1 MHIVRKIRD
10 EGNFMQKKIVGLT
23 LCVVIC
29 LACALG
35 MVACNKD
42 EGNAVDVEFALPIGS
57 RPSYASLFSAEDKAL
72 IDKAVAGN
80 ATDEEMKEA
89 VMVLYN
95 TANYSRINT
104 AKSLVVQESLANPK
118 NKFAALATIKM
129 HAVNLR
135 NGDKWYYQLATN
147 VDAGDPTLNAM
158 FSIWSGYLKVGY
170 CKGTDDNGDG
180 ELDYYYFGEVG
191 ADYNCDV
198 SVGTF
203 PYATITFPEGTK
215 PFQESMTLA
224 EFNYEL
230 NVLKE
235 IHEINNMDFCK
246 EIIADGAKITFEN
259 NIYKVE
265 FSVDTNADSELLA
278 KWFAMP
284 KKDMAVGGQTLTKYN
299 YYNATLE
306 VWDNGYAKY
315 FESSSDREAGMGS
328 GSPVDKY
335 AYVWNDDEI
344 VDIVCTDTAIA
355 EYNEN
360 SAKNEQ
366 VDNID
371 KCLEF
376 YTDHDHFQFVARK
389 LNVFEVA
396 GIVMGCIVAVVI
408 AIVVTIEVLVKK
420 GKLPKLA
427 QRRADAKAKRLAK
440 KRAKNGLSE
449 DTQEA
454 QNSIDDVVADEN
466 NAENNEFNNG
476 AQDDEAEK
484 NVAADAIIIDYSD
497 RLGDGTVFDGDEAVV
512 SRNEE
517 SNDEAFGVAPHDAK
531 VDEDKENR

>member
-1 MHIVRKIRD
+1 MQIVRKIRD

-35 MVACNKD
+35 MVACNND
-42 EGNAVDVEFALPIGS
+42 EGDAPVEFTLPDGS
-57 RPSYASLFSAEDKAL
+57 RPSYDSLFSAEDKAL
-72 IDKAVAGN
+72 LDKAVAGN
-80 ATDEEMKEA
+80 ATDDEMKEA
-89 VMVLYN
+89 VMVLYD
-95 TANYSRINT
+95 TANNSRINT

-118 NKFAALATIKM
+118 NAFAALATIKM

-135 NGDKWYYQLATN
+135 DGDKWYYQLATN

-180 ELDYYYFGEVG
+180 ELDYYYFGKVG

-203 PYATITFPEGTK
+203 PYAKIAFPEGTK

-224 EFNYEL
+224 EFNDEL
-230 NVLKE
+230 NVLNE
-235 IHEINNMDFCK
+235 IHEICNMDFCK
-246 EIIADGAKITFEN
+246 EIIADGAKITLEN
-259 NIYKVE
+259 NLYKVN
-265 FSVDTNADSELLA
+265 FSVDMNANSELLA

-284 KKDMAVGGQTLTKYN
+284 KKDMAVGGQELKYYN

-315 FESSSDREAGMGS
+315 FESSANREAGMGS
-328 GSPVDKY
+328 GSPLDKY
-335 AYVWNDDEI
+335 AYVWNEDEI
-344 VDIVCTDTAIA
+344 VNIVCTDTAIV

-360 SAKNEQ
+360 SGKDVQ
-366 VDNID
+366 VDSID
-371 KCLEF
+371 ECLEF

-389 LNVFEVA
+389 LNVFEIA
-396 GIVMGCIVAVVI
+396 GIVLGCIAAVII

-427 QRRADAKAKRLAK
+427 KRRADAKAKRLAK
-440 KRAKNGLSE
+440 KNAKKGISE

-466 NAENNEFNNG
+466 NAENNEFDNG

-484 NVAADAIIIDYSD
+484 NVAADASVIDYSD
-497 RLGDGTVFDGDEAVV
+497 RLGDKTVFYGEEAVV
-512 SRNEE
+512 ARNDEPI
-517 SNDEAFGVAPHDAK
+517 DEAFGVTSLDAK
-531 VDEDKENR
+531 DDDEDKN

>member
-1 MHIVRKIRD
+1 MK
-10 EGNFMQKKIVGLT
+10 KKIIGLA

-35 MVACNKD
+35 LVACNND
-42 EGNAVDVEFALPIGS
+42 DGETAAVEFALPEGS
-57 RPSYASLFSAEDKAL
+57 RPSYDSLFSAEDKAL
-72 IDKAVAGN
+72 LDKAVAGN
-80 ATDEEMKEA
+80 ATDDEMKEA

-95 TANYSRINT
+95 TANNSRINT

-118 NKFAALATIKM
+118 NAFAALATIKM

-135 NGDKWYYQLATN
+135 DGDKWYYQLATN

-203 PYATITFPEGTK
+203 PYANIAFPEGTK

-224 EFNYEL
+224 EFNDEL

-246 EIIADGAKITFEN
+246 EIIADGAKITLEN
-259 NIYKVE
+259 NLYKVE
-265 FSVDTNADSELLA
+265 FSVDMNADSELLA

-315 FESSSDREAGMGS
+315 FESSADREAGMGS

-335 AYVWNDDEI
+335 AYVWNEDEI
-344 VDIVCTDTAIA
+344 VNIVCTDTAIVQ
-355 EYNEN
+355 YNEN
-360 SAKNEQ
+360 SGKDAQQ
-366 VDNID
+366 VDDID
-371 KCLEF
+371 TCLGF
-376 YTDHDHFQFVARK
+376 YTDHEHFQFVARK
-389 LNVFEVA
+389 LNVFAIA
-396 GIVMGCIVAVVI
+396 GIIVGCIVAVVI

-440 KRAKNGLSE
+440 KNAKKGITE
-449 DTQEA
+449 VIE
-454 QNSIDDVVADEN
+454 NSVGDVVSDEQSDENADEN
-466 NAENNEFNNG
+466 TNEKDE
-476 AQDDEAEK
+476 QEDEAEK
-484 NVAADAIIIDYSD
+484 SVAADAIVIDYSD
-497 RLGDGTVFDGDEAVV
+497 KLGDKTVFYGDEVV
-512 SRNEE
+512 ISRNEGPI
-517 SNDEAFGVAPHDAK
+517 DEAFGYPPLDK
-531 VDEDKENR
+531 KEDDDKKN